1 MFGFIIG
8 TACLIGLIATLRRG
22 HHWHRGYGYG
32 GGGCGGY
39 GRSACG
45 PGYGP
50 ESWDRGYDRD
60 HGPYRGDHG
69 HHDHDHGHR
78 GGFRG
83 FGRGF
88 GFGPRAF
95 VYRLLARLE
104 ATPAQE
110 RVIVNA
116 IEEFRDVAKSQ
127 RAELRESRKDVAKA
141 LRADGFDAVLMGE
154 TFARHDGRIE
164 EVRKAFV
171 GALSKIHDALDERQ
185 RKILADMVEG
195 GFWS

>member
-22 HHWHRGYGYG
+22 RWGHWGHGYHAHGCGQGRYGYDGGGYG
-32 GGGCGGY
+32 GGY
-39 GRSACG
+39 GQHEDS
-45 PGYGP
+45 
-50 ESWDRGYDRD
+50 RD
-60 HGPYRGDHG
+60 HGF
-69 HHDHDHGHR
+69 R
-78 GGFRG
+78 GGFRGG

-95 VYRLLARLE
+95 LYRVLARLD

-110 RVIVNA
+110 RVIVA
-116 IEEFRDVAKSQ
+116 AVEEFRDTVRTQ
-127 RAELRESRKDVAKA
+127 RGELRDSRKDVATA
-141 LRADGFDAVLMGE
+141 MRAEGFDAILLGD
-154 TFARHDGRIE
+154 TFSRQDTKIE

-171 GALSKIHDALDERQ
+171 GAIAKIHEALDERQ
-185 RKILADMVEG
+185 RKVLADMIEG

>member
-22 HHWHRGYGYG
+22 HHWHRGYG
-32 GGGCGGY
+32 GGCGGGYGY

-45 PGYGP
+45 PGYGGP
-50 ESWDRGYDRD
+50 ESWDRGYDH
-60 HGPYRGDHG
+60 HGPYRGDHDHG
-69 HHDHDHGHR
+69 HHDHHHR

-116 IEEFRDVAKSQ
+116 VEEFRDVAKSQ

-171 GALSKIHDALDERQ
+171 GALAKIHDALDERQ